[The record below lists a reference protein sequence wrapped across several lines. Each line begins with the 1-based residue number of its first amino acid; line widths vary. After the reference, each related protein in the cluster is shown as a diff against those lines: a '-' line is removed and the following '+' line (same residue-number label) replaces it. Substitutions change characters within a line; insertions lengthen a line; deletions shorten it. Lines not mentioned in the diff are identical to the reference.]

1 MDRNL
6 VDDNPESH
14 CSSGLHF
21 CSESYLQS
29 FGGASNPVM
38 ILKINPAD
46 VVSIPTDYNGAKG
59 RCMKYEVVAEVDG
72 DPKVAFASVVDKKY
86 APAKV
91 PNAVLSPQAVWPFS
105 INPVVSTW
113 PTPTVD
119 TGYSL
124 LRMRGGQ
131 VVATGLTLQE
141 ARDKVAAAIRQKKA
155 TLVIRDSHGNPV
167 K

>member
-1 MDRNL
+1 
-6 VDDNPESH
+6 
-14 CSSGLHF
+14 
-21 CSESYLQS
+21 
-29 FGGASNPVM
+29 M

-46 VVSIPTDYNGAKG
+46 VVSIPTDYNGSKG
-59 RCMKYEVVAEVDG
+59 RCMKYEVIAEVVG
-72 DPKVAFASVVDKKY
+72 DPADAFASVVDKKY

-91 PNAVLSPQAVWPFS
+91 PKAVLSTQAVWPFS
-105 INPVVSTW
+105 INSAVNTW
-113 PTPTVD
+113 PTPAPAVD

-141 ARDKVAAAIRQKKA
+141 ARDKVSAAIRQKKA